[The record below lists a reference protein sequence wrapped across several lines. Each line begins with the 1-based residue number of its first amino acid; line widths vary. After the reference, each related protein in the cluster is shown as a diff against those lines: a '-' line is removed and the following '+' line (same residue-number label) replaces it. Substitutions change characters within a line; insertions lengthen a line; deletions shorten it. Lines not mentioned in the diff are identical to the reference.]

1 MPSSLLSLSCAP
13 RPPFP
18 SRGNIF
24 PSYVPGPSGELVG
37 PKRRRRRRSI
47 GRSIS
52 PWLASGP
59 ASRPLPG
66 KDRLGA
72 RRHGLLRSVWLPAWN
87 QVLGKMQRRHSS
99 NTDNLPPDRSRSQA
113 LSPETGVDEGGV
125 FEGLKAEA
133 APAAP
138 LFSGLPGLPAP
149 APYQPGLLLGAA
161 AGRGEVFV
169 QMAAPRGEDGAGRAE
184 PGPYPPPHHRPP
196 PRHFHHGPHRAAAL
210 LPGGGDRHVPAEEGG
225 GPGGDEQAGTPA
237 PALSELKAVVCWLQ
251 KGLPFVLILLA
262 KACFRHKLGIAV
274 CVGMAS
280 TFAYANST
288 LREQVSLK
296 EKRSVLVTFW
306 ILAFLAGNTLY
317 VLYTFSSR
325 RLYDGLVILRANPE
339 SPDFFELLW
348 ILGIG
353 DFILKYI
360 TIALKCLVVA
370 LPKILLA
377 VKSKGKFYL
386 VIEELSQLL
395 RSLVPIQLWYRYILG
410 DGPSGSYFLGG
421 VLIVLYGLCKSFD
434 ICGRVGSVRKALKF
448 LCTPQSYGVRATSQ
462 QCSEAGDICAIC
474 QAEFREPLILLCQH
488 VFCEECLCLWFDR
501 ERTCPLCRSVAVETL
516 RCWKDGTTSAHF
528 QVY

>member
-1 MPSSLLSLSCAP
+1 M
-13 RPPFP
+13 
-18 SRGNIF
+18 
-24 PSYVPGPSGELVG
+24 
-37 PKRRRRRRSI
+37 
-47 GRSIS
+47 
-52 PWLASGP
+52 
-59 ASRPLPG
+59 
-66 KDRLGA
+66 
-72 RRHGLLRSVWLPAWN
+72 WLPAWN
-87 QVLGKMQRRHSS
+87 QVLRKMQRRHSS

-113 LSPETGVDEGGV
+113 LSAETSVDEGGV

-133 APAAP
+133 PPAPPP
-138 LFSGLPGLPAP
+138 LFSG
-149 APYQPGLLLGAA
+149 QSGLLLAA
-161 AGRGEVFV
+161 PSGRGEVFIP
-169 QMAAPRGEDGAGRAE
+169 MAAPHGEDRPGRAE

-196 PRHFHHGPHRAAAL
+196 PHRFQHGPHRAGGLLHGAA
-210 LPGGGDRHVPAEEGG
+210 DRHGAPEEGG
-225 GPGGDEQAGTPA
+225 GPGGDEQAGPPA

-251 KGLPFVLILLA
+251 KGLPFILILLA
-262 KACFRHKLGIAV
+262 KACFQHKLGIAV
-274 CVGMAS
+274 CIGMAS

-306 ILAFLAGNTLY
+306 ILAFLSGNTLY
-317 VLYTFSSR
+317 VLYTFSSQP
-325 RLYDGLVILRANPE
+325 LYNSLVILKANPE

-386 VIEELSQLL
+386 LIEELSQLL
-395 RSLVPIQLWYRYILG
+395 RSLVPIQLWYKYILG

-421 VLIVLYGLCKSFD
+421 VLIVLYSLCKSFD

-462 QCSEAGDICAIC
+462 QCNEAGDVCAIC

-516 RCWKDGTTSAHF
+516 RSWKDGTTSAHL